1 METGMIASSARW
13 SVLCVVLAA
22 SLGACGGSS
31 SAPQPTPVEV
41 LDQDSGLASANL
53 SPVYDQVDRA
63 QTFTVGETGLLS
75 KIALMLYEDMPAGA
89 NLVVDVRQT
98 TGGAPNESDAINNV
112 LLTFGVSA
120 GALVTAKNE
129 YVTFEVGQYGV
140 QVTAGE
146 VLAIVL
152 RAPGGASTGYD
163 WSAAAG
169 NAYPAG
175 AHFYRDHAG
184 ANLWT
189 ESSGVD
195 HGFRTYVVR

>member
-1 METGMIASSARW
+1 MTAASVRW
-13 SVLCVVLAA
+13 LPACAALAA
-22 SLGACGGSS
+22 LLGACGGSS
-31 SAPQPTPVEV
+31 SAPQPAPMEV
-41 LDQDSGLASANL
+41 LDQDAGLATGNL

-75 KIALMLYEDMPAGA
+75 KITLMLYEDMPAGA

-98 TGGAPNESDAINNV
+98 TGGVPNESDAINNL
-112 LLTFGVSA
+112 LLTFGVSP
-120 GALVTAKNE
+120 GALFTAKNE
-129 YVTFEVGQYGV
+129 YVNFEVGQYGV

-163 WSAAAG
+163 WSATTG
-169 NAYPAG
+169 DPYPAG
-175 AHFYRDHAG
+175 AYYFRDHAG
-184 ANLWT
+184 ANVWT